1 MIWYCNHVTEH
12 QGPIIQ
18 DTLELSKQLHKEGQ
32 ISWFTSIVKISEVI
46 HNSKEPCFDK

>member
-1 MIWYCNHVTEH
+1 MIWYCNHVTEYP
-12 QGPIIQ
+12 GPIIQ